1 MAARLRGRPAPRQAG
16 ALALAPSLRLSQDGP
31 RGLSAAGW
39 SRDGRASRVGLGAWV
54 SVVPA
59 LGPGLGGPAARPV
72 CGAFGR
78 VGWWWLPWPPGLPL
92 RLAPAV
98 PGLPCAR
105 GLRLLLGSCAGAGEG
120 LVLLGTGLME
130 AGPVVGPPRIGG
142 SAGPRA
148 LGPCFCLRLL
158 SREVAGAWLALEGS
172 GLVEA
177 GPAVGPPRR
186 GGSAGPR
193 ASGPCCSRLPEMG
206 NAESAP

>member
-16 ALALAPSLRLSQDGP
+16 ALAPAPSLRLSQGGP

-39 SRDGRASRVGLGAWV
+39 SREVRAFLIGLGAWV

-59 LGPGLGGPAARPV
+59 LGPGLGGSAARPV

-78 VGWWWLPWPPGLPL
+78 VGWWWLPWLPGLPL

-193 ASGPCCSRLPEMG
+193 ASGPCCSKLPGMG
-206 NAESAP
+206 RAVSAP